1 MDGQADSEG
10 LAAYAVHPASEL
22 RVLPRGTDGL
32 VRKTRGELR
41 LWLCREPA
49 LAEKDRQGNAPRQE
63 RTTAHRR
70 TRTRVRTLTHWI
82 DF

>member
-41 LWLCREPA
+41 LGFAGNQRLRRKIAKKCATPRKNNSAPA
-49 LAEKDRQGNAPRQE
+49 DPHACADSHPLD
-63 RTTAHRR
+63 
-70 TRTRVRTLTHWI
+70 
-82 DF
+82 